1 MKCFSTHWLD
11 FDSILK
17 LKGVEDMLE
26 IYYNSGQFVHT
37 VRALE
42 RLYDKPFDLY
52 EELADCYSERGWSEL
67 SLSRAQRLDA
77 LRQFAHRKD
86 PGRRTGMMRRW
97 PMDLY
102 LRENAKTRPQW
113 APDLSEYR
121 DLRRR
126 SFTGEKRRSGGGLK
140 GTESITGKQ
149 LMKMTHLEHFTR
161 NPENG
166 DPEES
171 WMLFDYSRRDPLTKD
186 ARTIRLEHV

>member
-1 MKCFSTHWLD
+1 MLRGSGIRQEADRYGIVSRKRPVYEVLSTHWLD

-86 PGRRTGMMRRW
+86 PGRRTGMMRRC
-97 PMDLY
+97 
-102 LRENAKTRPQW
+102 
-113 APDLSEYR
+113 
-121 DLRRR
+121 
-126 SFTGEKRRSGGGLK
+126 
-140 GTESITGKQ
+140 
-149 LMKMTHLEHFTR
+149 
-161 NPENG
+161 
-166 DPEES
+166 
-171 WMLFDYSRRDPLTKD
+171 
-186 ARTIRLEHV
+186 